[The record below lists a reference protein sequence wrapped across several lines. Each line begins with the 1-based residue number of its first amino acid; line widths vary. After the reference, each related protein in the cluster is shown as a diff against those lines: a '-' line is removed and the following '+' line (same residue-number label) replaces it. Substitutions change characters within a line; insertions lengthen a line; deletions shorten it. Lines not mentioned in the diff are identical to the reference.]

1 MANNYLDKTGLIYLW
16 GKIKA
21 ALAVKSNTDHTHNY
35 AGSSSA
41 GGAANSAT
49 KLQTARTIDG
59 VDFNGASA
67 IMHYGTCGAA
77 AATAAKVVACT
88 GFKLVTGARIIV
100 KFTITNTA
108 ANPTLNVN
116 NSGAK
121 AIQYRG
127 SAISAGYLA
136 ANRTLEFVYDGS
148 AYQLVGDLDTN
159 TVYTHPAYTARGAGL
174 YKITVDATGHISV
187 VTAVAKE
194 DITALGIPGQDTN
207 TTYSVFKAA
216 SASAAGGSGLVPAPA
231 AGKQV
236 SFLRGDGQWVVP
248 TNTTYAVM
256 TGATASAAGKAGLVP
271 APAASKQTSFL
282 RGDGS
287 WVVPTDTNTWRG
299 IVNNL
304 TSDSTT
310 DSLAAA
316 QGKELKRL
324 IDNAGSKLVDGF
336 TIAATATWTQL
347 TADNIASLDPDYKT
361 VDPALSYP
369 WFTDVAYTCAAGDII
384 EPMWPAN
391 VEGIGPYIKV
401 TANKL
406 RIYADSNKNG
416 TALTAFK
423 CKKG

>member
-1 MANNYLDKTGLIYLW
+1 MANNYLDKTGLTHLW
-16 GKIKA
+16 EKIKA
-21 ALAVKSNTDHTHNY
+21 ALAGKANTNHTHNY

-41 GGAANSAT
+41 GGSAT
-49 KLQTARTIDG
+49 SAVKLQSARTVDG
-59 VDFNGASA
+59 VDFDGSAA
-67 IMHYGTCGAA
+67 IMHYGTCSTA

-100 KFTITNTA
+100 KFAVTNTA
-108 ANPTLNVN
+108 DNPTLNVN
-116 NSGAK
+116 SSGAK

-127 SAISAGYLA
+127 AAINAGYLA

-148 AYQLVGDLDTN
+148 AYQLIGDLDTN
-159 TVYTHPAYTARGAGL
+159 TVYTHPTSAGNKHIPAGGAAGQILRWSADGTAMWGA
-174 YKITVDATGHISV
+174 DN
-187 VTAVAKE
+187 
-194 DITALGIPGQDTN
+194 N
-207 TTYSVFKAA
+207 TTYTAFKAA
-216 SASAAGGSGLVPAPA
+216 TASAAGGAGLVPAPA
-231 AGKQV
+231 AGKQGQY
-236 SFLRGDGQWVVP
+236 LRGDGTWSTP
-248 TNTTYAVM
+248 ANTTYSNM
-256 TGATASAAGKAGLVP
+256 TAATASAAGKAGLVP
-271 APAASKQTSFL
+271 SPAAGAQVKYL
-282 RGDGS
+282 RGDGT
-287 WVVPTDTNTWRG
+287 WQTPPDTNTWRG

-310 DSLAAA
+310 DSLSAA

-336 TIAATATWTQL
+336 TIASTATWTQL

-369 WFTDVAYTCAAGDII
+369 WYTDVTYTCGADDII